1 MNELMKKK
9 RKIKKGENNEWINE
23 KTNKRTK
30 KGEKNKKNYYRAV
43 KEERYER
50 INDIRLIY

>member
-1 MNELMKKK
+1 MKKK

-30 KGEKNKKNYYRAV
+30 KGEKNKKITIEQLKKKDMN
-43 KEERYER
+43 E
-50 INDIRLIY
+50 